1 MNVLV
6 MRVGGYRAVIRTI
19 AKDVCSDPLTEEVS
33 EERFRRKETLFPSL
47 FSIQYVFCG
56 KVLNKCKGKERKK
69 KLYKYCSSS
78 DFSMY
83 LFI

>member
-6 MRVGGYRAVIRTI
+6 MRVGGHRAVICTI

-33 EERFRRKETLFPSL
+33 EEGFRHKETLFPSV
-47 FSIQYVFCG
+47 FSMYFVGRSLINV
-56 KVLNKCKGKERKK
+56 KEKKGKK